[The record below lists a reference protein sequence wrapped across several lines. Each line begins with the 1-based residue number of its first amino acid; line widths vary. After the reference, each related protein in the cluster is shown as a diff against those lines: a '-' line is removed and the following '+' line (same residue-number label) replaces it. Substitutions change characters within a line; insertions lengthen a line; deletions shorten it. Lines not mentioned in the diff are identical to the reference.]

1 MLAKLARLASWRALA
16 PVTLGTAV
24 YAFGLHYFVL
34 PNQLMEGGLTGI
46 GILLNYAFGWP
57 LSVSTLVLNI
67 PLFLLGW
74 RMLGGRSMFLT
85 IYGTLSLSF
94 FLWLIELAAAT
105 GMIEPFA
112 MERDVLLAALY
123 AGVPLGAGLGLV
135 FRFGGTTGG
144 ADIIARILSK
154 RRGWSMGQIILAIDA
169 LVIGLSLLFI
179 PVERVLYTLV
189 VVFIASKLIDFI
201 QEGAYSG
208 KAFSIIT
215 DHGRTIAEA
224 ITKQLDRG
232 VTIVPAIGAY
242 SGGRKEV
249 VYCVVGRQEVR
260 RLKLIVHAVD
270 PKAFIVVSD
279 ARDVIGEGFRETGDA
294 SASQEQKR

>member
-1 MLAKLARLASWRALA
+1 MLARMAQWRVIA
-16 PVTLGTAV
+16 PITLGTAV

-34 PNQLMEGGLTGI
+34 PNQLMEGGVTGI

-57 LSVSTLVLNI
+57 LSLSTLVLNI
-67 PLFLLGW
+67 PLFLIGW

-85 IYGTLSLSF
+85 IYGTLSLTL
-94 FLWLIELAAAT
+94 FLWLIEQAAVS
-105 GMIEPFA
+105 GLIQPFV

-123 AGVPLGAGLGLV
+123 AGVTLGGGLGLV
-135 FRFGGTTGG
+135 FRFGATTGG

-154 RRGWSMGQIILAIDA
+154 NRGWSMGQIILVIDA
-169 LVIGLSLLFI
+169 LVISLSLLFI

-189 VVFIASKLIDFI
+189 VVFIATKLIDFI

-215 DHGRTIAEA
+215 DHGREIAEA
-224 ITKQLDRG
+224 VTKQLDRG
-232 VTIVPAIGAY
+232 VTIVPAVGGY
-242 SGGRKEV
+242 SRGRKEM

-260 RLKLIVHAVD
+260 KLKLIVHAVD
-270 PKAFIVVSD
+270 AKAFIVVSD
-279 ARDVIGEGFRETGDA
+279 ARDVIGEGFRE
-294 SASQEQKR
+294 S

>member
-1 MLAKLARLASWRALA
+1 MLARMAQWRVIA
-16 PVTLGTAV
+16 PITLGTAV

-34 PNQLMEGGLTGI
+34 PNQLMEGGVTGI

-57 LSVSTLVLNI
+57 LSLSTLVLNI
-67 PLFLLGW
+67 PLFLIGW

-85 IYGTLSLSF
+85 IYGTLSLTL
-94 FLWLIELAAAT
+94 FLWLIEQAAVS
-105 GMIEPFA
+105 GLIQPFV

-123 AGVPLGAGLGLV
+123 AGVTLGGGLGLV
-135 FRFGGTTGG
+135 FRFGATTGG

-154 RRGWSMGQIILAIDA
+154 NRGWSMGQIILAIDA
-169 LVIGLSLLFI
+169 LVISLSLLFI

-189 VVFIASKLIDFI
+189 VVFIATKLIDFI

-215 DHGRTIAEA
+215 DHGREIAEA
-224 ITKQLDRG
+224 VTKQLDRG
-232 VTIVPAIGAY
+232 VTIVPAVGGY
-242 SGGRKEV
+242 SRGSKEM

-260 RLKLIVHAVD
+260 KLKLIVHAVD
-270 PKAFIVVSD
+270 AKAFIVVSD
-279 ARDVIGEGFRETGDA
+279 ARDVIGEGFRE
-294 SASQEQKR
+294 S

>member
-1 MLAKLARLASWRALA
+1 MLARLASWRTLA

-24 YAFGLHYFVL
+24 YAFGLHYFVM

-57 LSVSTLVLNI
+57 LSASTLALNV

-85 IYGTLSLSF
+85 IYGTLSLSL
-94 FLWLIELAAAT
+94 FLWLIELAAASGT
-105 GMIEPFA
+105 VRPFV

-123 AGVPLGAGLGLV
+123 AGVTLGTGLGLV
-135 FRFGGTTGG
+135 FRFGATTGG
-144 ADIIARILSK
+144 ADIIARIVQKS
-154 RRGWSMGQIILAIDA
+154 RGWSMGQIILAIDA

-215 DHGRTIAEA
+215 DHGQRIADDV
-224 ITKQLDRG
+224 TKQLDRG

-242 SGGRKEV
+242 SGVGKSM

-279 ARDVIGEGFRETGDA
+279 ARDVIGEGFRET
-294 SASQEQKR
+294 

>member
-1 MLAKLARLASWRALA
+1 MLAGLASWRALA
-16 PVTLGTAV
+16 SVTLGTAI
-24 YAFGLHYFVL
+24 YAFGLHYFVM

-57 LSVSTLVLNI
+57 LSASTLVLNI

-94 FLWLIELAAAT
+94 FLWLIELAAAS
-105 GMIEPFA
+105 GSVRPFV

-123 AGVPLGAGLGLV
+123 AGVTLGTGLGLV
-135 FRFGGTTGG
+135 FRFGATTGG
-144 ADIIARILSK
+144 ADIIARILQKS
-154 RRGWSMGQIILAIDA
+154 RGWSMGQIILGIDA
-169 LVIGLSLLFI
+169 IVIGLSLLFI
-179 PVERVLYTLV
+179 PIERVLYTLV

-215 DHGRTIAEA
+215 DHGQSIADA
-224 ITKQLDRG
+224 VTRQLDRG
-232 VTIVPAIGAY
+232 VTILPAIGAY
-242 SGGRKEV
+242 SGGDKSM

-260 RLKLIVHAVD
+260 RLRLIVHAVD

-279 ARDVIGEGFRETGDA
+279 ARDVIGEGFRET
-294 SASQEQKR
+294 

>member
-1 MLAKLARLASWRALA
+1 MFARMAQWRVLA
-16 PVTLGTAV
+16 PITLGTAV

-34 PNQLMEGGLTGI
+34 PNQLMEGGVTGI

-57 LSVSTLVLNI
+57 LSLSTLVLNI
-67 PLFLLGW
+67 PLFLVGW

-85 IYGTLSLSF
+85 VYGTLSLTL
-94 FLWLIELAAAT
+94 FLWLIEQAAAS
-105 GMIEPFA
+105 GLIQPFV

-123 AGVPLGAGLGLV
+123 AGVTLGGGLGLV
-135 FRFGGTTGG
+135 FRFGATTGG

-154 RRGWSMGQIILAIDA
+154 NRGWSMGQIILVIDA

-189 VVFIASKLIDFI
+189 VVFIATKLIDFI

-215 DHGRTIAEA
+215 DHGQPIAEA
-224 ITKQLDRG
+224 VTKQLDRG
-232 VTIVPAIGAY
+232 VTIVPAVGGY
-242 SGGRKEV
+242 SRGKKEM
-249 VYCVVGRQEVR
+249 VYCVVARQEVR
-260 RLKLIVHAVD
+260 KLKLIVHAVD
-270 PKAFIVVSD
+270 ATAFIVVSD
-279 ARDVIGEGFRETGDA
+279 ARDVIGEGFRE
-294 SASQEQKR
+294 S